1 MYRIINDID
10 KNFLSAD
17 ADDDLIKH
25 KDKDKEKNVEYCIK
39 IN

>member
-17 ADDDLIKH
+17 EDDDLTKY
-25 KDKDKEKNVEYCIK
+25 KDKEKNVEYCVK

>member
-17 ADDDLIKH
+17 EDDDLIKH
-25 KDKDKEKNVEYCIK
+25 KDKEKNVEYCIK